1 MAQGEPTSA
10 SKSPPET
17 EDRVLGGRYRLVS
30 HIADG
35 GMASVHLA
43 IDERLGRQVAVKIL
57 RPDLARDEAFV
68 ARFRR
73 EARLSA
79 AADDHPNIV
88 KVIDFQDTSHGGK
101 ELFLVMEYIE
111 GRTLRDQLS
120 ETGAMT
126 VREATRTTLA
136 LLDALA
142 AAHQAGLVHRDVK
155 PENVLIHHDGKIKV
169 TDFGLARAVTS
180 STRTS
185 TTGVLL
191 GTVSYLAP
199 EQLDGDRA
207 DERSDVYAVGLILYE
222 LLTGEKAFQGQNP
235 MHVAYQHVHGPVPRA
250 SDRVATVPFELDR
263 VIGHAAA
270 KDPRRRPADASE
282 MARELRESLELL
294 SDEELDAEPE
304 LIGATP
310 SPDPEP
316 AADTEGGPEPAV
328 DTAPTPPE
336 SIALDPV
343 AEESPEAIAEESPD
357 ATAEDASEAAAE
369 DASDAGEPIQPNAET
384 HELVQHDPAGADAS
398 ADADTDTAEHTPTG
412 DDATDNNATGDNTTG
427 DNTTGDNA
435 AGDNTTGDNTT
446 GASTTTVMSAQS
458 LDLTVGLPAQTERLP
473 VADTATVSSPS
484 ATHEPERRRK
494 WLWPLASVLA
504 VVIGGGALWFT
515 FAGPG
520 STRTVPPLKHLLL
533 ADAEAALDQ
542 VGLSATVTEDF
553 SETEP
558 VGQVVDSA
566 PTSGTEVRRGD
577 AITLVVSKG
586 PERYAVPQLDG
597 KARADAEQALAR
609 QKLVV
614 GTVTEEYSE
623 EVPEGR
629 VISQD
634 PQADTQVKRDTS
646 VDLVVSK
653 GREPIPV
660 PSVTGK
666 TVEEATQLIEGA
678 KLVIAVED
686 AVNSDTVPDG
696 QIISQDPA
704 EGTLFIGD
712 TVTVVPSKGPVL
724 VTVPRTIGMQK
735 GAAATLLQGLGL
747 KVAYNNV
754 LGGVFGTVRRSNPR
768 AGTLVSKGSTV
779 TLTIV

>member
-1 MAQGEPTSA
+1 
-10 SKSPPET
+10 
-17 EDRVLGGRYRLVS
+17 
-30 HIADG
+30 
-35 GMASVHLA
+35 MASVHLA
-43 IDERLGRQVAVKIL
+43 IDERLGRRVAVKIL
-57 RPDLARDEAFV
+57 RPDLAKDEAFV

-79 AADDHPNIV
+79 TADEHPNIV

-101 ELFLVMEYIE
+101 ELFLVMEYVE

-126 VREATRTTLA
+126 IREATRTTLA

-142 AAHQAGLVHRDVK
+142 AAHRAGLVHRDVK

-222 LLTGEKAFQGQNP
+222 LLTGQKAFQGQNP

-250 SDRVATVPFELDR
+250 SDRVATVPFELER
-263 VIGHAAA
+263 VIAHAAA

-282 MARELRESLELL
+282 MARELRASLELL

-304 LIGATP
+304 LIGAAP
-310 SPDPEP
+310 PPDPEP
-316 AADTEGGPEPAV
+316 AAAAEAGPEPAI
-328 DTAPTPPE
+328 DTTPVPPE
-336 SIALDPV
+336 SSAPDV
-343 AEESPEAIAEESPD
+343 A
-357 ATAEDASEAAAE
+357 AEDAPDAAAE
-369 DASDAGEPIQPNAET
+369 DAPDAGAQTQPGAET
-384 HELVQHDPAGADAS
+384 DVLVQHDPAGS
-398 ADADTDTAEHTPTG
+398 GADTNAAEEAPTG
-412 DDATDNNATGDNTTG
+412 DDATGNS
-427 DNTTGDNA
+427 A
-435 AGDNTTGDNTT
+435 AGDNT
-446 GASTTTVMSAQS
+446 ASASATAIMSTQS
-458 LDLTVGLPAQTERLP
+458 PEQTVGLPAQTERLS
-473 VADTATVSSPS
+473 VADPVTVDPSPII
-484 ATHEPERRRK
+484 HEPERRRK
-494 WLWPLASVLA
+494 WLWPLVSVLA
-504 VVIGGGALWFT
+504 VVIGGGAFWFT
-515 FAGPG
+515 FLGPG
-520 STRTVPPLKHLLL
+520 SARTVPPLKHLLL

-597 KARADAEQALAR
+597 KTRADAEQSLAQ
-609 QKLVV
+609 QKLAV
-614 GTVTEEYSE
+614 GTVAEEYSE
-623 EVPEGR
+623 DVPDGT

-634 PQADTQVKRDTS
+634 PPADTRVKRDTT

-660 PSVTGK
+660 PLVKGK
-666 TVEEATQLIEGA
+666 TVKEATQLIEEA
-678 KLVIAVED
+678 RLVIAVEE
-686 AVNSDTVPDG
+686 AVHSDTVPDG

-704 EGTLFIGD
+704 DGTLFIGD
-712 TVTVVPSKGPVL
+712 TVTVLPSKGPVL

-735 GAAATLLQGLGL
+735 GPATNLLQGLGL
-747 KVAYNNV
+747 KVAYDNV